1 MSRDASL
8 SREISG
14 VFCTTC
20 QKVCGFENV
29 ERRASVMLFTLRC
42 GHSATLQP
50 GAAYGLDV
58 QADAIIIYPN
68 REDLPT
74 RREDV

>member
-1 MSRDASL
+1 MSRDANL

-20 QKVCGFENV
+20 QKVFGFENV
-29 ERRASVMLFTLRC
+29 EQHAVAMTFTLTC
-42 GHSATLQP
+42 GHAVMLQP

-58 QADAIIIYPN
+58 KADAIIVYPN

-74 RREDV
+74 RRGVV